1 MAAAGQGGLRILR
14 PREPREQERPFDS
27 QAALSHDEVAESK
40 VRRSLYSTDFLSRP
54 APPLPERREQARPL
68 DRGKEGS
75 GTVNAY
81 EIMLLLDSELPE
93 ERQNEIL
100 ARAREL
106 IEKSGGSWVG
116 HEPWGRRKLAYEID
130 HKGEAY
136 YHVFQFDA
144 DPATL
149 EEITRVLK
157 ITDGAVRHMAVRRPV
172 ARAKKE
178 AVPASG

>member
-1 MAAAGQGGLRILR
+1 
-14 PREPREQERPFDS
+14 
-27 QAALSHDEVAESK
+27 VAESK
-40 VRRSLYSTDFLSRP
+40 LLRSLYSIDFLSRP
-54 APPLPERREQARPL
+54 APPVPERREQARPL

-116 HEPWGRRKLAYEID
+116 HDPWGRRKLAYEID

-172 ARAKKE
+172 PRARKE